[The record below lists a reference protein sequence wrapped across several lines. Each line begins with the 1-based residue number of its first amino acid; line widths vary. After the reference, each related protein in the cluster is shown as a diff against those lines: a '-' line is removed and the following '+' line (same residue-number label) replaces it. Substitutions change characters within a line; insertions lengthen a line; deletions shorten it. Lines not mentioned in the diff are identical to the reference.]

1 MFISKITSSNYR
13 PYNRIPRLN
22 NESVYRKK
30 YTDKK
35 RGCLPD
41 FLYVV
46 KLLYVI
52 DRRNSLSYFST
63 NLLIAPIF
71 LVSRRKQAAI
81 RRAVVKTRDC
91 SKNVDTIY
99 VMYNG
104 EIAEVGDYQDLELH
118 KWIYANMYALQSSW
132 YK

>member
-1 MFISKITSSNYR
+1 M
-13 PYNRIPRLN
+13 
-22 NESVYRKK
+22 
-30 YTDKK
+30 
-35 RGCLPD
+35 
-41 FLYVV
+41 
-46 KLLYVI
+46 
-52 DRRNSLSYFST
+52 
-63 NLLIAPIF
+63 
-71 LVSRRKQAAI
+71 
-81 RRAVVKTRDC
+81 VKTRDC